1 MRTHHWEKMPIAMA
15 GLTDVLMPTERKVEY
30 CRMIGVLNFSKP
42 ALGQRYHCEDR
53 RQSIPPPSLVYV

>member
-30 CRMIGVLNFSKP
+30 CRMIGVLNFSNP

-53 RQSIPPPSLVYV
+53 R